1 MKHTV
6 RLAAAAAA
14 VLAVT
19 TFLAGPAEAQ
29 WRHRGGGGWGMGGA
43 YARHFDPK
51 TVETLDG
58 EVVKVEAA
66 SPRRGMSPGI
76 HLTLKTAKEEVSV
89 HLGPQWFL
97 ERQEFA
103 VEPKEKLTV
112 VGSRITIDGKVAVI
126 ASELRKEGLTL
137 VLRDAQG
144 YPVWSGWRRR
154 L

>member
-1 MKHTV
+1 
-6 RLAAAAAA
+6 
-14 VLAVT
+14 
-19 TFLAGPAEAQ
+19 
-29 WRHRGGGGWGMGGA
+29 MGGA

-112 VGSRITIDGKVAVI
+112 TGSRITIDGKVAVI

-154 L
+154 P